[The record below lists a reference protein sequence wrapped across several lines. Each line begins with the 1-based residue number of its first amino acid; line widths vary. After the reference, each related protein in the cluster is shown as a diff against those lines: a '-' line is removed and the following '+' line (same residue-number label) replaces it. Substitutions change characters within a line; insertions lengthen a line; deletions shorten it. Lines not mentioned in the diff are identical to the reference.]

1 MHHCTYT
8 GEFLFGQS
16 NIFFFYPLPPS
27 LNSTAGTLSAN
38 YWGLSL
44 VFLPVFTALGNIL
57 VILSVTQ
64 VRGNSQMTSAER
76 GRGDAVRRGCVIF
89 STIDWFK
96 MPTMGG

>member
-1 MHHCTYT
+1 M
-8 GEFLFGQS
+8 
-16 NIFFFYPLPPS
+16 
-27 LNSTAGTLSAN
+27 SAN

-76 GRGDAVRRGCVIF
+76 GRGDAVRGRSVNFI
-89 STIDWFK
+89 TIDWFK
-96 MPTMGG
+96 MPTMGGQGRGSKIPKI